1 MSRGS
6 SPTVREGSN
15 VARNVGLV
23 LSAKRKIDPNR
34 TACGSKRV
42 NDSVF
47 SENIC
52 FCLLPKI
59 ETLDPLAA
67 ASGSVPE
74 FDSASKRKEDT

>member
-1 MSRGS
+1 MEMSRGS

-34 TACGSKRV
+34 TAGGSKRV

-47 SENIC
+47 
-52 FCLLPKI
+52 
-59 ETLDPLAA
+59 
-67 ASGSVPE
+67 
-74 FDSASKRKEDT
+74 